1 MEKPLYYISRLMKGL
16 ELRYSITENVC
27 LSLAFAVSKFNNYFL
42 GHCVQL
48 VTKSNPVKYLLT
60 HPQLLGRMVHWAIL
74 TTCLDIKCIRPT
86 AIRGQAVAD
95 LLANFLGTSDFSL
108 PQQ

>member
-1 MEKPLYYISRLMKGL
+1 M
-16 ELRYSITENVC
+16 
-27 LSLAFAVSKFNNYFL
+27 SLAFAVSQFNYYFL

-60 HPQLLGRMVHWAIL
+60 HPQLSGGIVQWVIL
-74 TTCLDIKCIRPT
+74 TLCLNIKCIRSI
-86 AIRGQAVAD
+86 AIRGQVVVD

-108 PQQ
+108 SQYEVLAIEEQEWSMHFDGLSKYQRGGI